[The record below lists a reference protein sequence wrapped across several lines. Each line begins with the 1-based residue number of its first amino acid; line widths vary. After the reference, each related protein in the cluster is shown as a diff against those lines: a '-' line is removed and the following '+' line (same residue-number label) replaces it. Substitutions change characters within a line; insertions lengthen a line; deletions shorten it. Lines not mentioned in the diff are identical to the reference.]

1 MRNKHQQRFWSF
13 MILVTLAAGAGCSK
27 TSSLSD
33 VPGFSYLTIINE
45 APYGSVVDIYLNGTL
60 VSPSGGIAPGRY
72 SKEYGSLKPGVY
84 TVDFKKTGTDSLLF
98 EIPASSFD
106 IRKFYSL
113 LLFNGAPGS
122 ATVQAVKVM
131 DDFSA
136 ITTGGTYYRF
146 FNLSP
151 DVPAVDLYLNN
162 SIAQLQRTPADNV
175 DDPMY
180 DEFQPVNPAVYSL
193 QVKVSATDSVLATQN
208 AISLVAGSVYTV
220 FLSGTDRSANN
231 LKISVLQA
239 SF

>member
-1 MRNKHQQRFWSF
+1 
-13 MILVTLAAGAGCSK
+13 MILVILADSAGCSK
-27 TSSLSD
+27 TGSSLTASS
-33 VPGFSYLTIINE
+33 VTAVSYLSIMNE

-60 VSPSGGIAPGRY
+60 VSPSGGIAPGQY

-84 TVDFKKTGTDSLLF
+84 TVDFKKTGTDSLLY

-106 IRKFYSL
+106 ITKFYSL
-113 LLFNGAPGS
+113 ILLNSAPGS
-122 ATVQAVKVM
+122 ATVQAAKVV
-131 DDFSA
+131 DNFSA
-136 ITTGGTYYRF
+136 LTAAGTYYRF

-151 DVPAVDLYLNN
+151 DVPAVDLYLNG
-162 SIAQLQRTPADNV
+162 SIAQLRRTPADNL
-175 DDPMY
+175 DALMY

-208 AISLVAGSVYTV
+208 AISLEAGSVYTI